1 MLLHGI
7 PIVKAEA
14 VVQQVR
20 RREDIEVTVEQVRAA
35 MKDDLGLRYRVAKTV
50 PVQANQ
56 ERCLVLRQQ
65 YAMAMLPL
73 LQRGVRIL
81 NIDES
86 WVHATNFTRMLWV
99 PPQTPATMRAK
110 PISYRISLIAA
121 LDTAGCIYYSLTQA
135 NTDQNV
141 MLVFLMHLVGQ
152 LDLER
157 PSWREDTVLLLDGAR
172 YHTGSAVRE
181 YLRKLELQ
189 VIWSAPYSYSTA
201 PIERVFAVLKFGEIN
216 PDGKATGK
224 KVR

>member
-1 MLLHGI
+1 
-7 PIVKAEA
+7 
-14 VVQQVR
+14 
-20 RREDIEVTVEQVRAA
+20 
-35 MKDDLGLRYRVAKTV
+35 MKDELGLNYKIARAV
-50 PVQANQ
+50 PVQANK

-65 YAMAMLPL
+65 YAMELLPL

-86 WVHATNFTRMLWV
+86 WVNSTNFTRMIWA
-99 PPQTPATMRAK
+99 PPQTAATVRAS

-141 MLVFLMHLVGQ
+141 MMVFLIHLVNQ

-157 PSWREDTVLLLDGAR
+157 PSWRDDTVLLLDGAR
-172 YHTGSAVRE
+172 YHTGSEVRE
-181 YLRKLELQ
+181 YLWKLELQ

-201 PIERVFAVLKFGEIN
+201 PIEMVFGTLKFGEIN

-224 KVR
+224 KVRLSSL